1 MEVSIICSSFIYS
14 ERHEERVSGV
24 GGGGEGGRVQK
35 CILKYFSLVSEE
47 KMEAVTIPIKKKNTF
62 KPMSS
67 EKRRQSCSAIDR
79 RLNKSR
85 PERKAD
91 GR

>member
-1 MEVSIICSSFIYS
+1 MEVSIICSSFIYG

-24 GGGGEGGRVQK
+24 GGEGGGYRVQK

-47 KMEAVTIPIKKKNTF
+47 KMEAVTIPIKKNTF

-79 RLNKSR
+79 RLNRSR